1 MDFDEWYNVGID
13 KKYFNKYLKIRQLKM
28 KEAKKILKSTLS
40 KKMKTSLKKIYEDA
54 QDKNIVE
61 ELKKEIYLHEVTYL
75 KMIGVDIDFLE
86 NEMDSIVENRIEFID
101 MIEQYIAIMTDR
113 KMMDSQSKKSNSD
126 SKNRRS

>member
-1 MDFDEWYNVGID
+1 MDFSEWSDVGIN
-13 KKYFNKYLKIRQLKM
+13 KKYFIKYLKIRQLKI

-61 ELKKEIYLHEVTYL
+61 DLKKEIYLHEVTYL
-75 KMIGVDIDFLE
+75 KKIGVDINSLK
-86 NEMDSIVENRIEFID
+86 NEMDSIVENRVEFID

-113 KMMDSQSKKSNSD
+113 KMMDSDTKKARKD
-126 SKNRRS
+126 SKNRWS